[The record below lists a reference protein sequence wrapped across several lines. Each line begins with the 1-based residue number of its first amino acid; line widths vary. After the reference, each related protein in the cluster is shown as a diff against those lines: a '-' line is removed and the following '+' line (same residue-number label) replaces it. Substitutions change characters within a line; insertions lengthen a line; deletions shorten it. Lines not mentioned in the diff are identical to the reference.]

1 MNAFSFCKVMPPS
14 SLKNLPKRKYRA
26 VSLKSFAGHLY
37 FIAGKKKKRLEK
49 AFSHQAAVGEEGRVL
64 KESRCIS
71 LCLTGLKN
79 ISAFWQRNSWK
90 SLRHFFHRYWR
101 AGSFAFAEQMSFVT
115 NVSFLIEIDISKNS
129 HFTNSGGSS
138 ILNGMIKNPSFSHCF
153 VFHLR
158 LL

>member
-1 MNAFSFCKVMPPS
+1 MPPS

-37 FIAGKKKKRLEK
+37 FIAGKKKKWLEK

-79 ISAFWQRNSWK
+79 ISAF
-90 SLRHFFHRYWR
+90 
-101 AGSFAFAEQMSFVT
+101 
-115 NVSFLIEIDISKNS
+115 
-129 HFTNSGGSS
+129 
-138 ILNGMIKNPSFSHCF
+138 
-153 VFHLR
+153 
-158 LL
+158 